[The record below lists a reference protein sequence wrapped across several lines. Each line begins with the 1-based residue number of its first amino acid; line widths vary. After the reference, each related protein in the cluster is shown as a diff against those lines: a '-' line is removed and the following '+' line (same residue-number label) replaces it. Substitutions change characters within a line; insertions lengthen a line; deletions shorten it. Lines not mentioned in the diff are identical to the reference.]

1 MRQTS
6 PMVLFSDALT
16 LDAPRRTSDGYMAVR
31 AKAARTGTYA
41 YLGSEID
48 PDNKHGLRDAGM
60 VNVLRDA
67 DAVFDPLSAHSFIG
81 KPITDNHPTVA
92 VNAKNWRDHARG
104 TVMGAKWEE
113 GGYLAFDLMLTDS
126 DTIDAVDAGK
136 RELSNGYAAELQFGD
151 FDGPGGVKCVAKQ
164 IAIKGNHV
172 AIVDRGR
179 AGPSCAITDSV
190 AICDANP
197 AFLADLTP
205 PLEKPAMKIRIG
217 DAEVDATNGE
227 AVRIANDAREG
238 AFKELQTKVGTLTAD
253 LATANTTIQAKDGEI
268 VALTA
273 KLADAEVTPAKLQQL
288 ADARADVIAKA
299 KILAPTLATDGKTD
313 AEIRKA
319 AVTAKLGDAAKDM
332 ADAAIEGAFIAFTKD
347 AKPADPLRQVISDGV
362 QSFGDAEAAFA
373 DAQRKASEERR
384 NAWKTP
390 ATSAAA

>member
-6 PMVLFSDALT
+6 HMVLFSDALT

-67 DAVFDPLSAHSFIG
+67 EAVFDPLSAHSFIG

-113 GGYLAFDLMLTDS
+113 GGYLAFDLMLTDA

-164 IAIKGNHV
+164 VAIKGNHV

-253 LATANTTIQAKDGEI
+253 LATANTTIQTKDGEI

-347 AKPADPLRQVISDGV
+347 AKPADPLRQVLADGAIT
-362 QSFGDAEAAFA
+362 FANDAASQEGAAY
-373 DAQRKASEERR
+373 QRMVDRLTGK
-384 NAWKTP
+384 KT
-390 ATSAAA
+390 A

>member
-16 LDAPRRTSDGYMAVR
+16 LDAPRPMQGGFVAVR
-31 AKAARTGTYA
+31 AKAARTGTYS

-48 PDNKHGLRDAGM
+48 PENKHGLRDAGM
-60 VNVLRDA
+60 VNVLRDDA
-67 DAVFDPLSAHSFIG
+67 AVFDAKSVHSFIG
-81 KPITDNHPTVA
+81 KPITNDHPREA
-92 VNAKNWRDHARG
+92 VNASNWRDHARG
-104 TVMGAKWEE
+104 VVMGAMRDGE
-113 GGYLAFDLMLTDS
+113 YLAFDLLLTDKA
-126 DTIDAVDAGK
+126 TIDAVDAGK

-151 FDGPGGVKCVAKQ
+151 FTGPGGVKCVAKQ
-164 IAIKGNHV
+164 VGIAGNHV

-205 PLEKPAMKIRIG
+205 PLEKPAMKILIG

-253 LATANTTIQAKDGEI
+253 LATANTTIQTKDGEI

-299 KILAPTLATDGKTD
+299 KIMAPTLTTDGKTD

-347 AKPADPLRQVISDGV
+347 AKPADPLRQAITDGV
-362 QSFGDAEAAFA
+362 KAPVNDAAVVSTIRAARYA
-373 DAQRKASEERR
+373 
-384 NAWKTP
+384 
-390 ATSAAA
+390 

>member
-1 MRQTS
+1 MPRHIVRG
-6 PMVLFSDALT
+6 MLFSDALT

-67 DAVFDPLSAHSFIG
+67 AAVFDPLSAHSFIG
-81 KPITDNHPTVA
+81 KPITDNHPAVA

-113 GGYLAFDLMLTDS
+113 GGYLAFDLMLTDA

-164 IAIKGNHV
+164 VAIKGNHV

-253 LATANTTIQAKDGEI
+253 LATANTTIQTKDGEI

-347 AKPADPLRQVISDGV
+347 AKPAAPGV
-362 QSFGDAEAAFA
+362 QPLGSPTFANDAASQEGAAY
-373 DAQRKASEERR
+373 QRMVDRLTGK
-384 NAWKTP
+384 KT
-390 ATSAAA
+390 A

>member
-1 MRQTS
+1 
-6 PMVLFSDALT
+6 MVLFSDALT

-113 GGYLAFDLMLTDS
+113 GGYLAFDLMLTDA

-164 IAIKGNHV
+164 VAIKGNHV

-197 AFLADLTP
+197 AFMADLTP

-253 LATANTTIQAKDGEI
+253 LATANTTIQTKDGEI
-268 VALTA
+268 VALKA

-347 AKPADPLRQVISDGV
+347 AKPADPLRQAITDGV
-362 QSFGDAEAAFA
+362 QTVGDAETTFA
-373 DAQRKASEERR
+373 DTQRKLSEQRR

>member
-1 MRQTS
+1 
-6 PMVLFSDALT
+6 MVLFSDALT

-67 DAVFDPLSAHSFIG
+67 EAVFDPLSAHSFIG

-113 GGYLAFDLMLTDS
+113 GGYLAFDLMLTDA

-164 IAIKGNHV
+164 VAIKGNHV

-253 LATANTTIQAKDGEI
+253 LATANTTIQTKDGEI

-347 AKPADPLRQVISDGV
+347 AKPADPLRQVLADGAIT
-362 QSFGDAEAAFA
+362 FANDAASQEGAAY
-373 DAQRKASEERR
+373 QRMVDRLTGK
-384 NAWKTP
+384 KT
-390 ATSAAA
+390 A